1 MILNLRSAAVNGD
14 TEPASDI
21 TLDSELVVVQN
32 PPREPFLALE

>member
-14 TEPASDI
+14 TEPAFDI
-21 TLDSELVVVQN
+21 TLELVVVQN